1 MIRFKQQ
8 LNVVNSIQDR
18 NAAAAATKGQ
28 EVI

>member
-18 NAAAAATKGQ
+18 NAAAATKGQ